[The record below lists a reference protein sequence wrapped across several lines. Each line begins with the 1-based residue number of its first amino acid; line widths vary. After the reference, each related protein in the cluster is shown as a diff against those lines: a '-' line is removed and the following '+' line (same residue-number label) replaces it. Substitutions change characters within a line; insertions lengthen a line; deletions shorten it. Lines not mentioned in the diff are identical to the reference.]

1 VQYFNLSDSVYKR
14 RDHCIV
20 IIYTIYVFDV
30 NRNAGKVFA
39 TFDVAEGLRADTP
52 SINRWI
58 ATQTAS
64 DACTDSHQALLIQ

>member
-1 VQYFNLSDSVYKR
+1 MIDSVYKR
-14 RDHCIV
+14 RDHRIV

-52 SINRWI
+52 SINR
-58 ATQTAS
+58 
-64 DACTDSHQALLIQ
+64 